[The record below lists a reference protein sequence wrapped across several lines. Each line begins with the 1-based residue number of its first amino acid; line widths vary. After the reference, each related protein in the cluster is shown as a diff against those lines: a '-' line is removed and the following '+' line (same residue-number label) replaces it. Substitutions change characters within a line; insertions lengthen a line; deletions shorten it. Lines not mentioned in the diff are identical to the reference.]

1 MMKKTLASVLALAQL
16 VALLLA
22 LPAHAGT
29 IRGISQ
35 EITCPATGTSIT
47 VLAQNIRRGQFAI
60 LNESGTDVR
69 IGYLRAEL
77 GTPALT
83 TANSIL
89 FKTGLTLTDD
99 GDTVYIGRIVCMSTT
114 ASPVNVGLHWADR

>member
-1 MMKKTLASVLALAQL
+1 MKKTLASVLALAQL
-16 VALLLA
+16 LLLLA

-29 IRGISQ
+29 IRGITQ

-69 IGYLRAEL
+69 IGYIRAEL

-89 FKTGLTLTDD
+89 FKTGRTLTDD

-114 ASPVNVGLHWADR
+114 ASPVNVGLIWADR